1 MHTVPYPISKK
12 GSGRVREM
20 NSMFAARMERLAEEL
35 RRREADAL
43 FVFSSELDNR
53 PAVQYL
59 SGFTGSFAVVV
70 AGVNGGRLV
79 TDSRYFIQAEEESFL
94 PLVRM
99 EDRDPWP
106 AVQEALRQLGA
117 RRLAVE
123 DDKLSLER
131 GRALENLL
139 PSLIGT
145 TRLVQQL
152 RAVKDAEELELL
164 RRSARIAA
172 EAFEAFLPAI
182 RPGRTEAELAADL
195 VHEIRRRGAQQMAK
209 GHFVVASGPRGARPH
224 GIFSDRVV
232 QPGDFITMDFGAVY
246 NGYVSDMTRTVGVGD
261 VAPKLVE
268 IYHIVREAHDRAI
281 AVVSPDATGRDVDE
295 AARSLIRGRGYG
307 EFFSHS
313 TGHGIGLELH
323 ELPVVNRMNG
333 EKLPVGSVVTVEP
346 GIYIDGLGGV
356 RIEDDVIV
364 TPHGAE
370 VITSAS
376 GTELRL
382 LSPA

>member
-1 MHTVPYPISKK
+1 
-12 GSGRVREM
+12 M
-20 NSMFAARMERLAEEL
+20 NDFFAARMERLAEEL
-35 RRREADAL
+35 RKRGADAL

-70 AGVNGGRLV
+70 AGVNGGRLI

-106 AVQEALRQLGA
+106 AVREALRQLGV

-131 GRALENLL
+131 GRALETLL
-139 PSLIGT
+139 SSLVGT

-261 VAPKLVE
+261 VDPKLVE

-281 AVVSPDATGRDVDE
+281 AAVSSDAPGRDVDE
-295 AARSLIRGRGYG
+295 AARSVIRARGYG
-307 EFFSHS
+307 EFFTHS

-333 EKLPVGSVVTVEP
+333 EKLPVGSVVTIEP
-346 GIYIDGLGGV
+346 GIYIEGLGGV

-364 TPHGAE
+364 GPEGAE
-370 VITSAS
+370 VITSVS

>member
-1 MHTVPYPISKK
+1 MLFRSLLELDDSRGRLPGETHSAKLQETGSALYK
-12 GSGRVREM
+12 GNATSGEAALRTEAILKPLKLGGI
-20 NSMFAARMERLAEEL
+20 NPLFAGLTELAEK
-35 RRREADAL
+35 
-43 FVFSSELDNR
+43 
-53 PAVQYL
+53 
-59 SGFTGSFAVVV
+59 SG
-70 AGVNGGRLV
+70 
-79 TDSRYFIQAEEESFL
+79 SRMWTTPGAEKAYNKAEGF
-94 PLVRM
+94 
-99 EDRDPWP
+99 WP
-106 AVQEALRQLGA
+106 AVREALRQLGV

-182 RPGRTEAELAADL
+182 RPGRSEAELAADL

-224 GIFSDRVV
+224 GIFPDRVV

-261 VAPKLVE
+261 VDPKLVE

-281 AVVSPDATGRDVDE
+281 AAVSPDATGSDVDE